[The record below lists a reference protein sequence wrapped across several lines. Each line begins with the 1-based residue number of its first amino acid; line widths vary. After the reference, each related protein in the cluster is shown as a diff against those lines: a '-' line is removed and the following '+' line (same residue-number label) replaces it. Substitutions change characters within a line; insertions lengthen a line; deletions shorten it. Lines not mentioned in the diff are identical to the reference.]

1 MKVYVIG
8 GEDLVQGFSLAGAC
22 GSVAC
27 TPAEADRALAEALA
41 RPEVG
46 LLLIGQSVALHL
58 GQRLEQLQDANFPL
72 VLEVPETVQP
82 SEARRT
88 VRSFV
93 RQAIGIEI

>member
-8 GEDLVQGFSLAGAC
+8 GQDLVQGFSLAGAC
-22 GSVAC
+22 GMVAR
-27 TPAEADRALAEALA
+27 TAADAERALAEALA

-46 LLLIGQSVALHL
+46 LLLVGQSVAPHL
-58 GQRLEQLQDANFPL
+58 GQRLEQLQEASFPL
-72 VLEVPETVQP
+72 VLEVPETAQP

>member
-1 MKVYVIG
+1 M
-8 GEDLVQGFSLAGAC
+8 QGFRLAGAC

-27 TPAEADRALAEALA
+27 TPAEADGALADALA

-46 LLLIGQSVALHL
+46 LLLIGQSVAPHL
-58 GQRLEQLQDANFPL
+58 GQRLEQLQEASFPL
-72 VLEVPETVQP
+72 VLEVPETTAP